1 MTSATQLEGVS
12 PALAERLDDAGFRN
26 LERIAHGNAL
36 EVDRV
41 KGASGGELVLAAQ
54 KYLDDRDLWTRRCLI
69 RRVNP
74 TLVCEHCREFETTD
88 LRGPTL
94 PTHEKRCSANPE
106 APDRFK

>member
-1 MTSATQLEGVS
+1 MTSATQLEDVD

-36 EVDRV
+36 EVSKV
-41 KGASGGELVLAAQ
+41 EGASDDLVVRAQ
-54 KYLDDRDLWTRRCLI
+54 EYLDDRDLWSRRCLV

-74 TLVCEHCREFETTD
+74 ALVCDHCQDFETTD

-94 PTHEKRCSANPE
+94 PTHQKRCSENPE

>member
-1 MTSATQLEGVS
+1 MTSATRLEGVD

-41 KGASGGELVLAAQ
+41 EGASADLVLAAQ
-54 KYLDDRDLWTRRCLI
+54 QYLDERDGWDRRCLV
-69 RRVNP
+69 RRITGRVY
-74 TLVCEHCREFETTD
+74 CEFCGREFSS

-94 PTHEKRCSANPE
+94 PTHEKRCSENPE